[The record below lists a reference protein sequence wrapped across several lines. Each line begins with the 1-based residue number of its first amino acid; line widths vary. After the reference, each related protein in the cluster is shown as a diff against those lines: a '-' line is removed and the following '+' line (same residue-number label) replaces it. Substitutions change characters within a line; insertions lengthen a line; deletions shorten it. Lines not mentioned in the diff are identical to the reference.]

1 MPRSSPVRLARVALA
16 AAALCAAPGARGDSL
31 RCAGGIVSTG
41 DSKLDLLGKCGPP
54 SLEETE
60 TAEVTTLAPK
70 GSAGRRVVALLE
82 LWTYDLGRNRFVQVV
97 RIVKGRIVSIVRG
110 SYGYAEGEGTPER
123 PRKAACDPSALAEGK
138 LKLELLARCG
148 EPAIVDAWREEV
160 AVVPP
165 DGAEAVPAASVSLT
179 IERFTYDFGPNQL
192 VRFVQLEDGRVTRVE
207 TGSYGYGR

>member
-1 MPRSSPVRLARVALA
+1 MPLASPVGLARVALA
-16 AAALCAAPGARGDSL
+16 AGALCAAPDARGDSI

-60 TAEVTTLAPK
+60 SAELAAPALE
-70 GSAGRRVVALLE
+70 GSVGRRVVALVE
-82 LWTYDLGRNRFVQVV
+82 LCTYDLGRNRFVQVV
-97 RIVKGRIVSIVRG
+97 RIVKGKVVSIVRG
-110 SYGYAEGEGTPER
+110 SYGYAEGEGAPER
-123 PRKAACDPSALAEGK
+123 PRKATCDPSALAEGK
-138 LKLELLARCG
+138 LKLEILARCG
-148 EPAIVDAWREEV
+148 EPAIVDAWQEEV

-165 DGAEAVPAASVSLT
+165 GGAEGAPAASASRT